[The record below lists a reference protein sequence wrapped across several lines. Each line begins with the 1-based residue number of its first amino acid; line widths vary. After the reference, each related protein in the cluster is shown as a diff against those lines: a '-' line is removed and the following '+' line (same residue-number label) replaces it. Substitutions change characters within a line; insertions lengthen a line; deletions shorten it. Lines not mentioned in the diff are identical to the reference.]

1 MNTVTITG
9 RFTADPEMK
18 ITSGQGK
25 AVTTVRVAINE
36 QGRDKTCLLYT
47 SGINRQRGRNE
58 RVLHRRSSEPR

>member
-25 AVTTVRVAINE
+25 ADTTVRVAINE
-36 QGRDKTCLLYT
+36 QGRDKTVFIDLQSWEKTAEFIASYGT
-47 SGINRQRGRNE
+47 KGR
-58 RVLHRRSSEPR
+58 